1 MMKSFWTLILIAV
14 GFVLIIAGFVYRVM
28 FAGIPYQDPSPELI
42 ARYNLHATIAQTI
55 TTSGAI
61 AVLAGIVGGIALRL
75 LRR

>member
-1 MMKSFWTLILIAV
+1 MKSFWTLILIAV

-55 TTSGAI
+55 TTSGVI
-61 AVLAGIVGGIALRL
+61 TVLVGIVGGIALWL